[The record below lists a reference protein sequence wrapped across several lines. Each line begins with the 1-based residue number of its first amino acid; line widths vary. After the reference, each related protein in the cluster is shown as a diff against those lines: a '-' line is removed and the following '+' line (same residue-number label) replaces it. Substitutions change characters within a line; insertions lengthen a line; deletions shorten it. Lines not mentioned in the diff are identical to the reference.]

1 LGTIGYKGQVEK
13 RMRQQ
18 LATAPEH
25 GSAQGDLYDGLDE
38 RSYNWIRR
46 DRSRVGLTNQR
57 LKKLYGKF
65 WTITSNKRMASSSLI
80 GRRMP

>member
-1 LGTIGYKGQVEK
+1 MGTAGYKGLLEK

-18 LATAPEH
+18 LATAPAD
-25 GSAQGDLYDGLDE
+25 GSAPEDPYDGLDE